1 MFVTFSMRS
10 FGSACLALFPFTFAC
25 LSGHSLTPR
34 NKAHLRELLKNPKIP
49 LSKINTRYIRD
60 MSYLFCLQ
68 APLEKKGICTP
79 YRENFS
85 GIETWDVSHVEN
97 MEGMF
102 MNQVHFNHSLK
113 RWNTGHVRNFSYMFA
128 NATSFNQP
136 LNSWN
141 TSRGVDFSYMFAN
154 ATSFNQP
161 LNSWNTSRGVDFS
174 YMFYQAKSFNQ
185 PLSRWNRWQR
195 EHSPP
200 QNFSYMFANATQFK
214 QNILMW
220 KNLENA
226 QTQGMFLGTKVK
238 TPFSPL
244 SQDVPPNLLK
254 FLHYPK
260 NKKELIAL
268 LKDSTIPLESIN
280 TGLVEDMSYL
290 FCDKENIYTRLKQ
303 LPIRN
308 GSLWAT
314 RDSEYNQILEFYH
327 RCTTLENRTNLE
339 GIETWD
345 VSHVK
350 NMEAIFMGRKVGV
363 SLNNWDTSSVINM
376 KAAFAFTAFNQPLD
390 MWEMQHVQDSS
401 FMFYGSRDF
410 NQPLEDWDVS
420 RIQNMSY
427 MFSLTYH
434 FNGNITTWKPASATN
449 LQGMFKYAT
458 AFNQPIGSWDV
469 SHVNNMSYLFYG
481 AFMFNQPLNTWD
493 VSRVTDMQKMFF
505 YAKSFNQ
512 DISSWNTKKVTNM
525 YKMFAYTKNFS
536 QDLSRWHLDQ
546 ANIRCMFFHA
556 TGMKTFGIA
565 YNLNCT

>member
-1 MFVTFSMRS
+1 MFFTLKS
-10 FGSACLALFPFTFAC
+10 FGLACLVLLPYALFGLDRHVFV
-25 LSGHSLTPR
+25 PR
-34 NKAHLRELLKNPKIP
+34 TKAHLRELLKNPKIS
-49 LSKINTRYIRD
+49 LSKINTRYIKD
-60 MSYLFCLQ
+60 MSYLFCLR

-102 MNQVHFNHSLK
+102 MNQVRFNRSLK
-113 RWNTGHVRNFSYMFA
+113 RWNTSHVKNFSYMFA

-185 PLSRWNRWQR
+185 PLNRWNRWQR
-195 EHSPP
+195 NNTTP
-200 QNFSYMFANATQFK
+200 QKFSYMFANATQFK
-214 QNILMW
+214 QNVRMW
-220 KNLENA
+220 KDLENA

-238 TPFSPL
+238 PLPSL
-244 SQDVPPNLLK
+244 SQNTPPNLLK

-260 NKKELIAL
+260 NKQELIAL
-268 LKDSTIPLESIN
+268 LKDPTIPLESIN
-280 TGLVEDMSYL
+280 TGLIEDMSYL
-290 FCDKENIYTRLKQ
+290 FCDKESIYTRLKQ
-303 LPIRN
+303 LPIKN

-314 RDSEYNQILEFYH
+314 RDSEYNQILEFYNH
-327 RCTTLENRTNLE
+327 CSTLENRTNLE

-350 NMEAIFMGRKVGV
+350 NMEAMFMGRKVEV

-376 KAAFAFTAFNQPLD
+376 KAAFAFTTFNQPLD
-390 MWEMQHVQDSS
+390 AWEMQHVQDSS

-410 NQPLEDWDVS
+410 NQSLNDWDVS
-420 RIQNMSY
+420 HIQNMSY

-434 FNGNITTWKPASATN
+434 FNGNITAWKPMSATN

-458 AFNQPIGSWDV
+458 AFNQPIGSWNV
-469 SHVNNMSYLFYG
+469 SHVSNMSYLFYG
-481 AFMFNQPLNTWD
+481 AFVFNQPLNTWN
-493 VSRVTDMQKMFF
+493 VSHVTDMQKMFF

-512 DISSWNTKKVTNM
+512 DISNWNIQKVTNM
-525 YKMFAYTKNFS
+525 YKMFAYAQSFN

-546 ANIRCMFFHA
+546 ANAQCMFFHA
-556 TGMKTFGIA
+556 SGMKTFVA
-565 YNLNCT
+565 TYNLNCT